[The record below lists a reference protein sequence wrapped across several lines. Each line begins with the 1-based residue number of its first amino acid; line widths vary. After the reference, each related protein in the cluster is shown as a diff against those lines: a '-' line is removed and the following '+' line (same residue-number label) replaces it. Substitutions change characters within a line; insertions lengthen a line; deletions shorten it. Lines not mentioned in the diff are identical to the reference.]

1 MAVKKAELVRFL
13 YKLDWPTETRN
24 VQEVEYAFDDQ
35 QPHLKLPLLCP
46 ALAPVYDQLV
56 LQPVVREQGGVGKV
70 KQELPPHPVLPVHQ
84 GSSRS

>member
-35 QPHLKLPLLCP
+35 VSSAVEDLNLNKS
-46 ALAPVYDQLV
+46 DN
-56 LQPVVREQGGVGKV
+56 
-70 KQELPPHPVLPVHQ
+70 PPTPSCVFTGPYT
-84 GSSRS
+84 S